1 MSNKDM
7 ENKKLIMFTQ
17 GRNRETEWRNGQ
29 KQRERERKR
38 DRERGERETGGTV
51 THRDTQKN

>member
-38 DRERGERETGGTV
+38 DREREGERDREKL